1 MKKQLLLLASV
12 FFCAI
17 TFAQSVP
24 LGINYQAVARDA
36 AGVELTNQTL
46 TIQLSVISASATGPV
61 SWQETHSVTTND
73 FGLFTAVI
81 GQGVNTGG
89 GSSATFDV
97 VDWGSASHY
106 IKVEMNGIDMGITE
120 LMSVPYAL
128 QSGNP
133 GPAGADGTNGA
144 DGIDGAVGATGPS
157 GAAGA
162 IGPAGADGIDG
173 VDGTNATSLW
183 QDDGNGNA
191 TIMSNVGIG
200 TTTPIKGK
208 LEITGNQQCCGGTQ
222 GTFQYYLYGMQNWD
236 HYSGTDNFD
245 ISVYA
250 DGRFMGSGIH
260 IFSDERI
267 KNVIGLSNSKKDLS
281 TLLSLEI
288 TDYKMKDEAKG
299 NKPYKKVIAQQVMS
313 VYPQAVSLTTEVVPD
328 IYKMSTIDNG
338 YVSLE
343 TDLKAGDKVRL
354 ILEDETSLFNVISVD
369 KNGFKVATD
378 KSGKVFVYG
387 REVDDFHA
395 VDYESLSMLNVSA
408 TQELYKLILSQQ
420 KTIESLETEVAELQE
435 IKEDVETL
443 KNLMGIPTKSNTST
457 MKSE

>member
-12 FFCAI
+12 LFCAI

-24 LGINYQAVARDA
+24 QGINYQGVARDA
-36 AGVELTNQTL
+36 AGVELTNQSL

-106 IKVEMNGIDMGITE
+106 IKVEMNGIDMGTTE

-133 GPAGADGTNGA
+133 GPAGADGTNGTN
-144 DGIDGAVGATGPS
+144 GIDGV
-157 GAAGA
+157 
-162 IGPAGADGIDG
+162 DGVDG

-200 TTTPIKGK
+200 TTNPIRGK
-208 LEITGNQQCCGGTQ
+208 LEITGNQQCCGTTQ
-222 GTFQYYLYGMQNWD
+222 GDFWYYLYNNPNGQFQWYN
-236 HYSGTDNFD
+236 GTDNFD

-288 TDYKMKDEAKG
+288 TDYKMKDQAKG

-328 IYKMSTIDNG
+328 IYKVSTIDNG

-343 TDLKAGDKVRL
+343 TDLKAGEKVRL
-354 ILEDETSLFNVISVD
+354 ILEDETSLFDVISAD
-369 KNGFKVATD
+369 KNGFKVSTD

>member
-1 MKKQLLLLASV
+1 MKKSLLLLASV
-12 FFCAI
+12 LFCVI

-24 LGINYQAVARDA
+24 QGINYQGVARDA
-36 AGVELTNQTL
+36 SGSELTNQSL
-46 TIQLSVISASATGPV
+46 TIQLSVVSASATGPV

-81 GQGVNTGG
+81 GEGTSTGG

-106 IKVEMNGIDMGITE
+106 IKVEMNGIDMGTTE

-133 GPAGADGTNGA
+133 GPAGADGTNGTNGT
-144 DGIDGAVGATGPS
+144 DGV
-157 GAAGA
+157 
-162 IGPAGADGIDG
+162 DGIDG

-200 TTTPIKGK
+200 TTNPIKGK

-328 IYKMSTIDNG
+328 IYKVSAIDNG
-338 YVSLE
+338 YISLE
-343 TDLKAGDKVRL
+343 TDLKAGEKVRL
-354 ILEDETSLFNVISVD
+354 ILEDETSLFDVISAD

>member
-12 FFCAI
+12 LFCAI
-17 TFAQSVP
+17 TFAQNVP
-24 LGINYQAVARDA
+24 QGINYQGIARDSTGA
-36 AGVELTNQTL
+36 ELSNQTL
-46 TIQLSVISASATGPV
+46 TIQLSVIEASTAATV
-61 SWQETHSVTTND
+61 SWQETHSVTTNN
-73 FGLFTAVI
+73 FGLFSAVI
-81 GQGVNTGG
+81 GGGTSTGG
-89 GSSATFDV
+89 GSSVTFDA
-97 VDWGSASHY
+97 VDWGSASHD
-106 IKVEMNGIDMGITE
+106 IKVEMNGLDMGTTQ

-128 QSGNP
+128 HAPNEF
-133 GPAGADGTNGA
+133 
-144 DGIDGAVGATGPS
+144 
-157 GAAGA
+157 
-162 IGPAGADGIDG
+162 
-173 VDGTNATSLW
+173 W
-183 QDDGNGNA
+183 QDLGNGDISTNSSV
-191 TIMSNVGIG
+191 TGNIGIG
-200 TTTPIKGK
+200 TGSNAIRGR
-208 LEITGNQQCCGGTQ
+208 LEVSGNQQCCGTTQ
-222 GTFQYYLYGMQNWD
+222 GDFWYYLYNAPNGQFQYYNG
-236 HYSGTDNFD
+236 SDNFD

-267 KNVIGLSNSKKDLS
+267 KDVVGLSNSKKDLS

-288 TDYKMKDEAKG
+288 TDYKMKDKAKG
-299 NKPYKKVIAQQVMS
+299 DKPYKKVIAQQVKE
-313 VYPQAVSLTTEVVPD
+313 VYPQAISLTTEVVPD
-328 IYKMSTIDNG
+328 IYTVATIKDG
-338 YVSLE
+338 YVSLDA
-343 TDLKAGDKVRL
+343 DLKVGEKVRL
-354 ILEDETSLFNVISVD
+354 ILEDETSLFDVISAD
-369 KNGFKVATD
+369 KNGFKVSTD

>member
-12 FFCAI
+12 LFCAI
-17 TFAQSVP
+17 TFAQTVP
-24 LGINYQAVARDA
+24 QGINYQGVARDA
-36 AGVELTNQTL
+36 SGAELTNQTL

-61 SWQETHSVTTND
+61 SWQETHSVATND

-106 IKVEMNGIDMGITE
+106 IKVEMNGIDMGTTE

-133 GPAGADGTNGA
+133 GPAGADGTNGTNGT
-144 DGIDGAVGATGPS
+144 DGV
-157 GAAGA
+157 
-162 IGPAGADGIDG
+162 DGIDG

-200 TTTPIKGK
+200 TTNPIKGK

-281 TLLSLEI
+281 TILSLEI

-328 IYKMSTIDNG
+328 IYKVSTIDNG

-343 TDLKAGDKVRL
+343 TDLKAGEKVRL
-354 ILEDETSLFNVISVD
+354 ILEDETSLFDVISAD
-369 KNGFKVATD
+369 KNGFKVSTD

-408 TQELYKLILSQQ
+408 TQELYTLILSQQ

>member
-1 MKKQLLLLASV
+1 MKKSLLLLASV
-12 FFCAI
+12 LFCVI

-24 LGINYQAVARDA
+24 QGINYQGVARDA
-36 AGVELTNQTL
+36 SGSELTNQSL
-46 TIQLSVISASATGPV
+46 TIQLSVVSASATGPV

-81 GQGVNTGG
+81 GEGTSTGG

-106 IKVEMNGIDMGITE
+106 IKVEMNGIDMGTTE

-133 GPAGADGTNGA
+133 GPAGADGTNGTNGT
-144 DGIDGAVGATGPS
+144 DGV
-157 GAAGA
+157 
-162 IGPAGADGIDG
+162 DGIDG

-200 TTTPIKGK
+200 TTNPIKGK

-281 TLLSLEI
+281 TILSLEI

-328 IYKMSTIDNG
+328 IYKVSAIDNG
-338 YVSLE
+338 YISLE
-343 TDLKAGDKVRL
+343 TDLKAGEKVRL
-354 ILEDETSLFNVISVD
+354 ILEDETSLFDVISAD